1 MHNISL
7 PKQLQFQVIVVA
19 PNFRVSVL
27 GNLYI
32 EGEAPGNQMLRDQV
46 THEGI
51 EVNLKEFY
59 FEDFKCF
66 NR

>member
-1 MHNISL
+1 MVYQAN
-7 PKQLQFQVIVVA
+7 
-19 PNFRVSVL
+19 SVPL
-27 GNLYI
+27 YQMGTYI

-51 EVNLKEFY
+51 EVNLKEFH

-66 NR
+66 N

>member
-27 GNLYI
+27 GNLYV

-51 EVNLKEFY
+51 EVNLKVFH
-59 FEDFKCF
+59 FKDFKCL

>member
-1 MHNISL
+1 M
-7 PKQLQFQVIVVA
+7 IVVA

-46 THEGI
+46 THGGI
-51 EVNLKEFY
+51 EVNLEEFH